1 MIPVGDDQVQGGPP
15 AFVNYLL
22 IALNVLAFLF
32 ELSQPSGAL
41 ESFITAWGVVPR
53 EYSAGRDLPPTIP
66 LPFWTTLFTSMFLHG
81 GWAHLG
87 GNMLYLWIFGDNI
100 EKVLGAVRYLIFYL
114 VCGVAAALAHIAF
127 SSHSGVPT
135 VGASGAISGV
145 LGGYMILFPRNR
157 VRVFTRGGIM
167 AVPAFVMLGLW
178 ILIQFVSGMG
188 SITRTEQTGGGVA
201 FMAHVGGFVAG
212 MILIKLMAAGRTRAA
227 YA

>member
-1 MIPVGDDQVQGGPP
+1 
-15 AFVNYLL
+15 
-22 IALNVLAFLF
+22 
-32 ELSQPSGAL
+32 
-41 ESFITAWGVVPR
+41 
-53 EYSAGRDLPPTIP
+53 
-66 LPFWTTLFTSMFLHG
+66 
-81 GWAHLG
+81 
-87 GNMLYLWIFGDNI
+87 
-100 EKVLGAVRYLIFYL
+100 
-114 VCGVAAALAHIAF
+114 VAAAFAHIAF

-178 ILIQFVSGMG
+178 ILIQFVSSIG
-188 SITRTEQTGGGVA
+188 SIARTEQTGGGGVA

-212 MILIKLMAAGRTRAA
+212 MILIKLMAAGRSRPA